1 VRRLGASGNTT
12 ASRVKTL
19 YLHVESHKGRA
30 EADAFLGSLKL
41 EQDYLDDESRAL
53 SREVWHAALEHFT
66 ARWGRREIQNTLESV
81 IHPENLGVFARVVR
95 GATGPE
101 EAFNQLDHYG
111 GDEVLTERWVTV
123 ASDARSWRGAVPIH
137 PDSEFERDGLFSL
150 ARAAELAAIPLLFGL
165 PPAKVE
171 VLSTPGE
178 AGIEFLVRW
187 RLEDRSFPLVAGA
200 GISSLGG
207 AIGLLLSSAYPLL
220 GGVALGT
227 AMGVGLAIEG
237 KRRVTARAQMKRLQ
251 VLERAATLREI
262 REQLTQTRRG
272 GSVIAGQYRL
282 ERPLGAGAIGTIW
295 EAVRL
300 SDGMVVAIKLL
311 RIAVAHDSVAA
322 DRLRREAGALGLAW
336 HPNVVEIHDE
346 GYLADGT
353 CFLVMER
360 LRGESLDARLES
372 KGALDP
378 EEVLPIA
385 LEVCDAL
392 IAVHAAGVVH
402 RDLKPSN
409 VFLASGGERG
419 ERVKILDFGIARVEW
434 AEPRLTMTGMP
445 MGTPGYMSP
454 EQEQGVEID
463 GRSDIY
469 AFGALLYRCLTGAA
483 PPEGLGQLL
492 ADASA
497 PNVEPLL
504 RPLPER
510 WRKVVERATRPLP
523 RDRYPDARALRD
535 AIASL
540 EPTLSAGAS

>member
-1 VRRLGASGNTT
+1 
-12 ASRVKTL
+12 VKTL
-19 YLHVESHKGRA
+19 FLHVARHKGRV
-30 EADAFLGSLKL
+30 EADAFLDGLKL
-41 EQDYLDDESRAL
+41 EQDYLDDETRAL
-53 SREVWHAALEHFT
+53 SREVWHAALEGFT
-66 ARWGRREIQNTLESV
+66 ARWGRKEISNTLTSV
-81 IHPENLGVFARVVR
+81 IHAENLGVFARVVR
-95 GATGPE
+95 GATRPMD
-101 EAFNQLDHYG
+101 AYRQLDHYG
-111 GDEVLTERWVTV
+111 GDDALTERWVTV
-123 ASDARSWRGAVPIH
+123 TSDTHAWRGAVPIH

-150 ARAAELAAIPLLFGL
+150 ARAAELAAIPLLFGM
-165 PPAKVE
+165 PPAQVKVIT
-171 VLSTPGE
+171 TPGE
-178 AGIEFLVRW
+178 AGIEFVVSW
-187 RLEDRSFPLVAGA
+187 RENDLRVPVLSLGLSTA
-200 GISSLGG
+200 LGG
-207 AIGLLLSSAYPLL
+207 ATSLVVQNPYPV
-220 GGVALGT
+220 VA
-227 AMGVGLAIEG
+227 GVGLGLLGALG
-237 KRRVTARAQMKRLQ
+237 FALDGRRRGTARAQLKRLQ

-300 SDGMVVAIKLL
+300 SDGAVVAIKLL

-336 HPNVVEIHDE
+336 HPNVVEILDE

-360 LRGESLDARLES
+360 LRGESLDARLDA
-372 KGALDP
+372 KGVIDP
-378 EEVLPIA
+378 KDLLPIA
-385 LEVCDAL
+385 HEVCDAL

-409 VFLASGGERG
+409 VFLAKDDSGRG

-434 AEPRLTMTGMP
+434 AEPRLTMTGIP
-445 MGTPGYMSP
+445 IGTPGYMSP

-492 ADASA
+492 ADARA

-504 RPLPER
+504 HPLPEK
-510 WRKVVERATRPLP
+510 WRRVVAQATRPLP
-523 RDRYPDARALRD
+523 RDRYADARAVKEALAELD
-535 AIASL
+535 ESAV
-540 EPTLSAGAS
+540 SAGA